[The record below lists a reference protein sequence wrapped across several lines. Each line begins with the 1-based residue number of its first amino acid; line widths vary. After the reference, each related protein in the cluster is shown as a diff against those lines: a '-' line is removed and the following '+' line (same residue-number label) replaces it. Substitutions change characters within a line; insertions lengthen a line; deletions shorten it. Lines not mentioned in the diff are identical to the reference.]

1 MSAHK
6 YKRAGRRAQST
17 NLDYATL
24 NKQITKAV
32 ARLAPLPRKL
42 QRLNG
47 DTLDYDF
54 ALDYTNKVLILTD
67 RCTAGVPSL
76 TNAMDGVLRMIEEE
90 KQVDPRK
97 WLIMYRDSHGVWDG
111 VQWSGHTVLSYSV
124 GESDEKEAFTETINQ
139 KRNIMARQKEVGLF
153 KSREEQLIEHL
164 HAIAI
169 RRGLY
174 YGGLRDKVG
183 ENLKVFTLHADPEEA
198 KGVWIHTGIQGHTVH
213 VFIAADR
220 FEQLMDGNGL
230 PLEIPKKLLPSSGR
244 GL

>member
-1 MSAHK
+1 MEE
-6 YKRAGRRAQST
+6 KRCDWRFRRPLQVGQIRYPVSQESCSGRRAQST

-90 KQVDPRK
+90 KQVDLRK

-111 VQWSGHTVLSYSV
+111 VQWSGHTVLPYSV
-124 GESDEKEAFTETINQ
+124 GESDEKEAF
-139 KRNIMARQKEVGLF
+139 
-153 KSREEQLIEHL
+153 
-164 HAIAI
+164 
-169 RRGLY
+169 
-174 YGGLRDKVG
+174 
-183 ENLKVFTLHADPEEA
+183 
-198 KGVWIHTGIQGHTVH
+198 
-213 VFIAADR
+213 
-220 FEQLMDGNGL
+220 
-230 PLEIPKKLLPSSGR
+230 KKLLTKRETSW
-244 GL
+244 LDKKK